1 MPVTHRRTEL
11 VQTAVA
17 KTGGMKTGLI
27 WSLDKGLGIVE
38 STSQFLVGD
47 TANLAVGSA
56 LVAAGTR
63 ATAREPSKAVNSRA
77 DNTGI

>member
-17 KTGGMKTGLI
+17 KAGGMRTGLI

-38 STSQFLVGD
+38 STAQFLIADTSNLDVGPALD
-47 TANLAVGSA
+47 PSADRTA
-56 LVAAGTR
+56 
-63 ATAREPSKAVNSRA
+63 ARQPSKASNDRA
-77 DNTGI
+77 DNTGV